1 MCQID
6 LLNDQI
12 QIRVIT
18 NERERERDGEKKKKG
33 TRGRATSPSLR
44 VARIPR
50 RSVRSAFGRKKDSDE
65 RVCLVPLCNL
75 KRKNVL
81 LFSPFS
87 LSLYLG
93 YQKRIS
99 FYASRTLGMM
109 RTLVARG
116 RRRRRRRRRQRSDDD
131 DDDDDALRRRRR
143 LGRPRRGIEKKWPP
157 TTPSRSSGRK

>member
-18 NERERERDGEKKKKG
+18 NERERETERKKRREPADARRVRPRASLGSLDGLFGRRSGERKTRTKGFVSYRYVIEKKKC
-33 TRGRATSPSLR
+33 
-44 VARIPR
+44 I
-50 RSVRSAFGRKKDSDE
+50 AFF
-65 RVCLVPLCNL
+65 P
-75 KRKNVL
+75 
-81 LFSPFS
+81 FFS
-87 LSLYLG
+87 LSVFRVSKANFPL
-93 YQKRIS
+93 RFS
-99 FYASRTLGMM
+99 NVGMM

-131 DDDDDALRRRRR
+131 DDDALRRRRR
-143 LGRPRRGIEKKWPP
+143 LGRPRRDIEKKWPP

>member
-18 NERERERDGEKKKKG
+18 NERERETERKKRREPADARRVRPRASLGSLDGRFG
-33 TRGRATSPSLR
+33 
-44 VARIPR
+44 R
-50 RSVRSAFGRKKDSDE
+50 RSGERKTRTKGF
-65 RVCLVPLCNL
+65 CLVPLCNL

-99 FYASRTLGMM
+99 FYASRRGMM

-116 RRRRRRRRRQRSDDD
+116 RRRRRRRRRQRSDDE

-143 LGRPRRGIEKKWPP
+143 LG
-157 TTPSRSSGRK
+157 